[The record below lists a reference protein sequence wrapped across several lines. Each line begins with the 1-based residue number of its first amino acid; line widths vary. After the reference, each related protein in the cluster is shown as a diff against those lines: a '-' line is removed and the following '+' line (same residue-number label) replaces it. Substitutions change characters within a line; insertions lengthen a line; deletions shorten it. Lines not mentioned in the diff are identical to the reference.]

1 VLVIDN
7 RDIRSYLNN
16 FYLSNKDLYFL
27 FFSLLKL
34 SVIFCL
40 NTIVDIF
47 SVDFL
52 FRKNNRFEIFY
63 ILRNTF
69 LGFNLIFISSLLKDS
84 SFSLNSVYLGANWAE
99 REIWDMFGI
108 YFIGHND
115 LRRILSDY
123 GFEGYP
129 LRKDFPVNGFLELRY
144 DDSRR
149 RILYEPLQ
157 VTQEF
162 RIFDFSMPWDR

>member
-1 VLVIDN
+1 M
-7 RDIRSYLNN
+7 
-16 FYLSNKDLYFL
+16 
-27 FFSLLKL
+27 
-34 SVIFCL
+34 
-40 NTIVDIF
+40 VDIF
-47 SVDFL
+47 SADFL
-52 FRKNNRFEIFY
+52 FRKNNRFEVFY

-69 LGFNLIFISSLLKDS
+69 LGSSFIFISSLLKDS
-84 SFSLNSVYLGANWAE
+84 IFSLTSLYLGANWAE
-99 REIWDMFGI
+99 REIWDMFGV
-108 YFIGHND
+108 YFTGHND